1 SLGSTGGTG
10 TFDVTAPSG
19 CAWTVDPGPNW
30 VSVTSGG
37 TGNGNGT
44 VNLSI
49 AANSTTSSRSAGVQ
63 VGGQTFTVT
72 EAGVPCSFSLSANN
86 PGQPAAGGGGS
97 VDISTAPGCTWTASS
112 NAPWTTLGGNNGS
125 GPATVNFNVGV
136 NGTGQSRTSTLT
148 IVGQTITVTQ
158 NGPVC

>member
-1 SLGSTGGTG
+1 QFGLTCSFSLLPPSASPTATGGNMNVGVTASAAACSWNSSQVSSWISIVGSGTGKGTGSVTVKVDPNPTANSRTGTITIANQTFTVKQGGLGCTYTLSSPGTSLGSTGGTG

-49 AANSTTSSRSAGVQ
+49 AANSTTS
-63 VGGQTFTVT
+63 
-72 EAGVPCSFSLSANN
+72 
-86 PGQPAAGGGGS
+86 
-97 VDISTAPGCTWTASS
+97 
-112 NAPWTTLGGNNGS
+112 
-125 GPATVNFNVGV
+125 
-136 NGTGQSRTSTLT
+136 
-148 IVGQTITVTQ
+148 
-158 NGPVC
+158 